1 MHMPLT
7 SLPTSCPPTHQETN
21 VTPCAQ
27 QLLNRQGGR
36 RSLHGDPAWEVVFTL
51 EVPEEVGFSA
61 WDEMPEPIMKHVKM
75 LEDDGGGFY
84 NAGAP
89 SPPPRQLQLLLSE
102 SYNIRTH
109 MRESP

>member
-1 MHMPLT
+1 M
-7 SLPTSCPPTHQETN
+7 
-21 VTPCAQ
+21 
-27 QLLNRQGGR
+27 
-36 RSLHGDPAWEVVFTL
+36 

-89 SPPPRQLQLLLSE
+89 SPATVPIVAE
-102 SYNIRTH
+102 
-109 MRESP
+109 